1 MNARNELNF
10 YITQLE
16 RRLRLNSLMRGAA
29 ILIATALVTTIVL
42 VWAANRFAFSRLSM
56 TGSRVVLFAALACV
70 LVFGIVLPILQLT
83 RKRAATQAE
92 SSFSLFQQRLITFA
106 ERDAKVQEPFLEL
119 LAADTLDVARGAQP
133 RILVPDWKLFAYMG
147 SALASFITLLWMIL
161 AGPGYM
167 GYGSRLMWTGSTAGR
182 APYYGI
188 RVTPG
193 DASVRRHA
201 DELITAQPIGVEA
214 NKVKLYARYQSSSK
228 WEQVTMQPQTGRSSY
243 QFLFAGLPERV
254 EYYVQAGKVFSPHFH
269 LQVVDLPE
277 VKQIRVTYH
286 FPHWARLQNV
296 VEEHGGD
303 LRAIEGTQAVLEVVT
318 DSPLQNGVLVLSNGK
333 QIPLNGTAAN
343 RSSGVISIDKD
354 GAYHVAALDHGQAVR
369 LSEDFFIEAD
379 KVSPPQIQVARPTPD
394 YRASPIEEVAVAVNA
409 QDPFGIDDLTLHYS
423 VNGGP
428 DKTVNLLKQRGQKEA
443 NGSTILSLENFK
455 MTPGDVVSYYVSA
468 KDARTESRSDMSF
481 IQAEPF
487 EREFS
492 QSQQMAGGG
501 GGGAG
506 GQGGPSDI
514 SQREKEII
522 SATWKQK
529 GDPPASS
536 AHTAET
542 AKFLSEVQS
551 KLRDQALALGGRLQ
565 MRDLNEQN
573 EEFSDFQRDMG
584 AAAEAMDPAA
594 DKLHHQNWNEA
605 LPDEQK
611 ALQHLLKAEATF
623 RKIEV
628 AFGNAGGGGGASGAG
643 RDLASL
649 FDLEL
654 DTQKNQYETAQ
665 TASSQDQQNREIDD
679 ALKKLDD
686 LARRQQDLA
695 QQSPATNGRGFEQ
708 RWQQEML
715 RRQAEELQQQIE
727 QQLSQNHQQSSSQS
741 QSGSSAGASSASS
754 GQGSQQQS
762 AASARQ
768 RVQQALDQL
777 RQAGDDM
784 RRAASGQQSS
794 ADARRAAERL
804 QDATSLLGGIQQQ
817 QASGRLDS
825 MAQQANKITAEQR
838 HESDR
843 LRQLEQGLTDSSEQ
857 AQQNTWNRAQ
867 TLAEDRQKLANDL
880 GHLEGEMRDTE
891 RQLSTTQR
899 GAASRLRDTLGGL
912 DRDEIETKAQRS
924 ADRLRKGFV
933 PNSDA
938 SEQELTKGLE
948 QMAQG
953 IRSAQQALGPESQ
966 QDSQTALDRVERLR
980 GQMETLTR
988 DLGARQTGQI
998 GRSGQQSRGSN
1009 GLARKGAVQDGSPGG
1024 RQNAFANGNRSS
1036 GLTIDG
1042 QRGDGIQPGPWIDTG
1057 NNSNLPQPV
1066 APDTLSTP
1074 SDSERVFE
1082 QSVSNLNQLRQTVRN
1097 DPEAARE
1104 LRNLIDEMQRL
1115 DPKRFPGNP
1124 ALLQQLHNQVMSDV
1138 NTLELQL
1145 RRKQDDRSGDIRS
1158 GNATSIPPGY
1168 EDAVAEYYRR
1178 LSKNQ

>member
-1 MNARNELNF
+1 MNARNELSF

-16 RRLRLNSLMRGAA
+16 RRLRLNSLMRGVA

-42 VWAANRFAFSRLSM
+42 VCAANRFAFSRPSM
-56 TGSRVVLFAALACV
+56 AGSRVVLFVVLACV

-92 SSFSLFQQRLITFA
+92 SAFSLFQQRLITFA
-106 ERDAKVQEPFLEL
+106 ERDAEDQEPFLEL
-119 LAADTLDVARGAQP
+119 LAADTLDVARKVHP
-133 RILVPDWKLFAYMG
+133 RILVSDWKLFAHLG
-147 SALASFITLLWMIL
+147 AGLASLITLLWIIV

-201 DELITAQPIGVEA
+201 DQLITAQPIGVEA
-214 NKVKLYARYQSSSK
+214 NKVKLYARYRSSSK
-228 WEQVTMQPQTGRSSY
+228 WEQVAMQPQTGGSSY
-243 QFLFAGLPERV
+243 QFLFAGLPEPV
-254 EYYVQAGKVFSPHFH
+254 EYYVQAGRVFSPHFH
-269 LQVVDLPE
+269 LQVVDLPL

-286 FPHWARLQNV
+286 FPHWARLQNAV
-296 VEEHGGD
+296 DEHGGD

-318 DSPLQNGVLVLSNGK
+318 DSPLQNGVLVLTNGQ
-333 QIPLNGTAAN
+333 QISLTGIAAN
-343 RSSGVISIDKD
+343 RSSGVISIDED

-379 KVSPPQIQVARPTPD
+379 KVSPPQIQIARPTPD

-443 NGSTILSLENFK
+443 SGSTILSLENFK
-455 MTPGDVVSYYVSA
+455 LTPGDVVTYYVSA

-501 GGGAG
+501 RGAS
-506 GQGGPSDI
+506 GQGSPSDI
-514 SQREKEII
+514 SQREKEVI
-522 SATWKQK
+522 SATWKQE

-551 KLRDQALALGGRLQ
+551 KLRDQALALAGRLQ

-573 EEFSDFQRDMG
+573 EEFSDFQKDMG

-594 DKLHHQNWNEA
+594 DKLHHQKWNEA

-611 ALQHLLKAEATF
+611 ALQHLLQAEATF

-628 AFGNAGGGGGASGAG
+628 AFGNAGAGGGANGAG

-665 TASSQDQQNREIDD
+665 TASSQGKQNREIDD

-695 QQSPATNGRGFEQ
+695 QQSTAMNGQSFEQ

-715 RRQAEELQQQIE
+715 RRQAEELQRQIE
-727 QQLSQNHQQSSSQS
+727 QQLSQNQQQSSLQS
-741 QSGSSAGASSASS
+741 QSGSSAAASGAPA

-794 ADARRAAERL
+794 ADARRHAAERL
-804 QDATSLLGGIQQQ
+804 HNATSILSGIEQQ

-825 MAQQANKITAEQR
+825 MAQQADMITAEQR

-843 LRQLEQGLTDSSEQ
+843 MRQLEQAFTDSSEQ

-891 RQLSTTQR
+891 RQLSTGQR

-924 ADRLRKGFV
+924 ADRLRKGFG

-953 IRSAQQALGPESQ
+953 IRSAEQALGPEQSQ
-966 QDSQTALDRVERLR
+966 EDGQSDLDRLERLR

-988 DLGARQTGQI
+988 DLGARQMGQND
-998 GRSGQQSRGSN
+998 QQSRGSN
-1009 GLARKGAVQDGSPGG
+1009 GLARNGAVQNGWPLGQQD
-1024 RQNAFANGNRSS
+1024 AFANGNRGS
-1036 GLTIDG
+1036 GLTIGG

-1057 NNSNLPQPV
+1057 NNSNLPQPI
-1066 APDTLSTP
+1066 APDTSFTP

-1082 QSVSNLNQLRQTVRN
+1082 QSVSNLNQLRQAVRN

-1104 LRNLIDEMQRL
+1104 LRKLIDEMQRL

-1124 ALLQQLHNQVMSDV
+1124 ALLEQLHNQIMSDV
-1138 NTLELQL
+1138 NTLDLQF
-1145 RRKQDDRSGDIRS
+1145 RRKQDDRSGDIRI

>member
-42 VWAANRFAFSRLSM
+42 VWAANRLAFSRPSM
-56 TGSRVVLFAALACV
+56 AGSRVVLFVALACV

-92 SSFSLFQQRLITFA
+92 SAFSLFQQRLITFA
-106 ERDAKVQEPFLEL
+106 ERDAKGQEPFLEL
-119 LAADTLDVARGAQP
+119 LAADTLDLARGAQP
-133 RILVPDWKLFAYMG
+133 RILVPDWKLFAYLG
-147 SALASFITLLWMIL
+147 SGLALLITLLWIIL

-193 DASVRRHA
+193 DASIRRHA

-228 WEQVTMQPQTGRSSY
+228 WEEITMQPETGGSSY
-243 QFLFAGLPERV
+243 QFLFAGLPEPV
-254 EYYVQAGKVFSPHFH
+254 EYYIQAGKVLSPHFH

-286 FPHWARLQNV
+286 FPDWARLQNV

-303 LRAIEGTQAVLEVVT
+303 LRAIEGTHAVLEVVT
-318 DSPLQNGVLVLSNGK
+318 DSPLQNGVLVLSNGQ
-333 QIPLNGTAAN
+333 QIFLTGTAAN

-379 KVSPPQIQVARPTPD
+379 KVSPPQIQIARPTPD
-394 YRASPIEEVAVAVNA
+394 YRASPIEEVAIAVNA

-455 MTPGDVVSYYVSA
+455 VTPGDVVSYYVSA
-468 KDARTESRSDMSF
+468 KDARMESRSDISF

-501 GGGAG
+501 GGAG
-506 GQGGPSDI
+506 GQSGPSDI

-551 KLRDQALALGGRLQ
+551 KLRDQALALAGRLQ

-573 EEFSDFQRDMG
+573 EEFSDFQKDMG
-584 AAAEAMDPAA
+584 AAAEVMDPAA
-594 DKLHHQNWNEA
+594 DKLHHQKWNEA

-611 ALQHLLKAEATF
+611 ALQHVLQAEATF
-623 RKIEV
+623 RKIQV

-665 TASSQDQQNREIDD
+665 TASSQGQQNREIDD

-695 QQSPATNGRGFEQ
+695 QQSPATNGQGFEQ

-715 RRQAEELQQQIE
+715 RRQAEELQRQIE
-727 QQLSQNHQQSSSQS
+727 QQLSQNQQQSSSQS
-741 QSGSSAGASSASS
+741 QSGSSAGTSSASS
-754 GQGSQQQS
+754 GQGSQRQS

-794 ADARRAAERL
+794 ADARRAAEHL
-804 QDATSLLGGIQQQ
+804 HDATSLLGGIQQQ

-843 LRQLEQGLTDSSEQ
+843 MRQLEQGLTDSSEQ
-857 AQQNTWNRAQ
+857 AQQNTWNRAR
-867 TLAEDRQKLANDL
+867 TLAEDRQNLANDL

-899 GAASRLRDTLGGL
+899 EAASRLRDTLGGL

-938 SEQELTKGLE
+938 SEQVLSKGLE

-953 IRSAQQALGPESQ
+953 IRSAQQALGSEQSQ

-988 DLGARQTGQI
+988 DLGARQTGQMGQS
-998 GRSGQQSRGSN
+998 GRQSRGSN
-1009 GLARKGAVQDGSPGG
+1009 GLARNGNVQNGSAEGQ
-1024 RQNAFANGNRSS
+1024 QNAFANGNRSG
-1036 GLTIDG
+1036 GLTIGG
-1042 QRGDGIQPGPWIDTG
+1042 QRGDGLQPAPWIDTG
-1057 NNSNLPQPV
+1057 NSNLPQPV
-1066 APDTLSTP
+1066 APDTSSTP

-1082 QSVSNLNQLRQTVRN
+1082 QSVSNLNQLRQTVQN
-1097 DPEAARE
+1097 DPGAARE
-1104 LRNLIDEMQRL
+1104 LRNLIDEIQRL
-1115 DPKRFPGNP
+1115 DPNRFPGNP

-1158 GNATSIPPGY
+1158 GNATSVPPGY

-1178 LSKNQ
+1178 LSKNP